1 MAKVQN
7 STSAARRP
15 PTTLSFLGS
24 LFVFWFFSDTRSTI
38 IYIATLQ
45 QRDCRYPV
53 EEVLSSFIFHP
64 PSSIFHLPSCP
75 RQLFCPII
83 PFSVNRHLLG
93 FTILSPHTHSVLLRL
108 SHCGT
113 LLAVLRHPAHSLI
126 PRPTTHVCRHW
137 ANRGPHHSLIAH
149 SIACI
154 HGYKHKPPN
163 FSSSSSAGL

>member
-15 PTTLSFLGS
+15 PTTLSFLGC

-53 EEVLSSFIFHP
+53 EVLSSFIFHP

-83 PFSVNRHLLG
+83 AFSVNRHLLG
-93 FTILSPHTHSVLLRL
+93 FTVLSPHTHSVLLRPI
-108 SHCGT
+108 S
-113 LLAVLRHPAHSLI
+113 LRHPVSCATAPGTQPYPTPHNSRLSSLGESRSTPLSHS
-126 PRPTTHVCRHW
+126 T
-137 ANRGPHHSLIAH
+137 
-149 SIACI
+149 
-154 HGYKHKPPN
+154 
-163 FSSSSSAGL
+163 